1 MKIYDLVK
9 KLLTEDPQTR
19 NSDRL
24 LLWKFWECEGYV
36 RGGAITYASFVDTTA
51 AESITRARREVQ
63 EHHAELQATLEVQK
77 ARHEKMTKS
86 PLFIFDEV
94 RQVYIKL

>member
-9 KLLTEDPQTR
+9 KLLTEDPHTR

-24 LLWKFWECEGYV
+24 LLWKFWEYEGYV
-36 RGGAITYASFVDTTA
+36 DGGAITYASFVNTTA

-63 EHHAELQATLEVQK
+63 EHHPELQASQEVQK
-77 ARHEKMTKS
+77 ARNEKQTKS

-94 RQVYIKL
+94 RQVYVKL